1 MMAKRKV
8 SVVRILVVGIA
19 YAILSMIVHTIGAQ
33 IGMQYYTDPAYSQVW
48 SKLMMPAMGPPP
60 TMFYVY
66 SFVFAVLTGILFA
79 LVYQVIKDAIP
90 VKNVDERGILY
101 GLLVF
106 LVSGL
111 PSTLSMYLIVNL
123 PLPLIAMW
131 AVESW
136 VLALLGGIVV
146 AQAIK

>member
-1 MMAKRKV
+1 MAKKKV
-8 SVVRILVVGIA
+8 SIVRILVVGVA
-19 YAILSMIVHTIGAQ
+19 YAIVSMIVHTFGAQ
-33 IGMQYYTDPAYSQVW
+33 IGMPYYMDQAYSQVW
-48 SKLMMPAMGPPP
+48 SKLMMPALGPPP
-60 TMFYVY
+60 TTFYVY

-79 LVYQVIKDAIP
+79 LVYQVIKDSIP

-111 PSTLSMYLIVNL
+111 PSTLSMYLLVSL

-136 VLALLGGIVV
+136 VVALLGGIIV
-146 AQAIK
+146 AQAVK